1 MNNLKQKI
9 ENFAPSDLKDW
20 LDRTLQVVEIV
31 PKATPDESP
40 HFAVLDLDRHLDKTA
55 RSDLRVAAEA
65 LLNDHAE
72 SLEQMDP
79 EYARSLLNLADGLDL
94 DSLDR
99 VLADGA
105 TRFSQNTLTLPLRRF
120 MLNLLQPRSGAP
132 HFEFWEQLLRDEP
145 DLGGPCIT
153 AMLKERPVAALEAL
167 PDLPDD
173 PILADGVATQL
184 ESAFRL
190 LQGETRETFLGRI
203 RALQNYLLPQ
213 LAGTVQEW
221 LNEHEGSAHSSFE
234 KLDQALREVFDDYN
248 PNPQNAR
255 LERLVPA

>member
-94 DSLDR
+94 DVLDR

-105 TRFSQNTLTLPLRRF
+105 KRFSQDTATLRLRRF
-120 MLNLLQPRSGAP
+120 ILNLLQTRSGAP
-132 HFEFWEQLLRDEP
+132 HFEFWEKLIRDEP
-145 DLGGPCIT
+145 ALGGPCFT
-153 AMLKERPVAALEAL
+153 AMIKERPVQALEAL
-167 PDLPDD
+167 PALPDD

-184 ESAFRL
+184 ESTFRL
-190 LQGETRETFLGRI
+190 LQSPTRETFLNRI
-203 RALQNYLLPQ
+203 RALRNNLSPQ
-213 LAGTVQEW
+213 LAETIQEW

-234 KLDQALREVFDDYN
+234 KLDQALSALNQNYE
-248 PNPQNAR
+248 PNPQSAR
-255 LERLVPA
+255 LGGLVSV